1 MNISDFKGLSPELVE
16 LEATSRSIDI
26 NLLKLNQS
34 VSLFMEG
41 DVCLM
46 AQGSEV
52 YAMSVISQPTSQI
65 IYQIQMQ
72 RTHWILSRIKGS
84 KIWLSSIETLK
95 NDVAIGE
102 IDIGV
107 SEYFAEQLFNGKN
120 IKTND
125 IALAVDWFNEEF
137 LIDQDIGQLAFALVY
152 DNASQQEFNLLG
164 RDYLVTLAQINN
176 YWSVQKV
183 TRQRD
188 FRRDLFCITGQ
199 ISFKDA
205 SVATQLRSTTSQIAL
220 QESISSYGDYISL
233 WEQYS
238 QTQWQQAVN
247 QANQL
252 GYITLKEVEPLEHEA
267 LYWYLYA
274 SPESIKD
281 FEKKWNGLGVE
292 LEKELQ
298 V

>member
-65 IYQIQMQ
+65 LYQIQMQ

-164 RDYLVTLAQINN
+164 RDYLVCAKSNTPA
-176 YWSVQKV
+176 
-183 TRQRD
+183 
-188 FRRDLFCITGQ
+188 
-199 ISFKDA
+199 
-205 SVATQLRSTTSQIAL
+205 
-220 QESISSYGDYISL
+220 
-233 WEQYS
+233 
-238 QTQWQQAVN
+238 
-247 QANQL
+247 
-252 GYITLKEVEPLEHEA
+252 
-267 LYWYLYA
+267 
-274 SPESIKD
+274 
-281 FEKKWNGLGVE
+281 
-292 LEKELQ
+292 
-298 V
+298 